1 MRRSLLVSALVW
13 GLGSGCGDDD
23 TSDPPE
29 ANGTDGTGEADDGD
43 GSDGSGG
50 PDGGADGS
58 GSTDDG
64 SDDGP
69 QPAGPDDAPDP
80 STFGPFPV
88 GVRTFTVIDESR
100 GEDEGRPLEV
110 EVWYPATDDAIGMDP
125 VTYGLEDILRPEAFD
140 SIEMPPEIGL
150 ETTAVRDAAIRA
162 DEGPFPVVM
171 FSHGSGG
178 IRMQSTHLVVPLA
191 SHGYVVVAPDH
202 YGNTL
207 SDILI
212 DGDLT
217 TEALL
222 ESLGD
227 RTLDLDYLVDHLSE
241 GGEPEISDHADFSR
255 MGVAG
260 HSFGALTTVRWIGKG
275 ADVKAGV
282 AQAPPPFDIVWLGIP
297 DDLADHDV
305 PLMLHVGG
313 MDLTTP
319 PADAETIWEQMTPPG
334 SRMDLANA
342 GHFTFS
348 DICAIDAAAILEAAD
363 LGLADAL
370 EDGCTEENTD
380 PDTGADAIRNFAI
393 GHFNVHLRD
402 SEPSRMY
409 LSEEVGRSLVGD
421 ELTYEE
427 L

>member
-1 MRRSLLVSALVW
+1 MTTRRSACGCALLLALTV
-13 GLGSGCGDDD
+13 GCGLDEVD
-23 TSDPPE
+23 DPPE
-29 ANGTDGTGEADDGD
+29 GGGTDGTGTVDDAGSD
-43 GSDGSGG
+43 GSDGASE
-50 PDGGADGS
+50 S
-58 GSTDDG
+58 GSSDDG

-69 QPAGPDDAPDP
+69 QPAGPDNAPDP
-80 STFGPFPV
+80 STDGPYPV
-88 GVRTFTVIDESR
+88 GVRTFTIVDESR
-100 GEDEGRPLEV
+100 GEGEGRPLVV
-110 EVWYPATDDAIGMDP
+110 EVWYPATEDARDMEP
-125 VTYGLEDILRPEAFD
+125 FTYTVEDILRPEAFD
-140 SIEMPPEIGL
+140 TLNEVPEVSL
-150 ETTAVRDAAIRA
+150 PTTAVRDAAVRTE
-162 DEGPFPVVM
+162 DGPFPIVM

-207 SDILI
+207 SDILL

-217 TEALL
+217 TDTLL

-227 RTLDLDYLVDHLSE
+227 RTLDLDYVVDHLQD
-241 GGEPEISDHADFSR
+241 GGQPEISDWADFDR

-275 ADVKAGV
+275 ADVKAAV
-282 AQAPPPFDIVWLGIP
+282 AQAPPPFEIVWLGIP
-297 DDLADHDV
+297 DDLASFDV
-305 PLMLHVGG
+305 PLQLHVGG

-319 PADAETIWEQMTPPG
+319 PDDADSVWEQMSAPG

-348 DICAIDAAAILEAAD
+348 DICGIDAAGILEAAD

-370 EDGCTEENTD
+370 DDGCTTENTE
-380 PDTGADAIRNFAI
+380 PEAAFDAIRNFAI

-402 SEPSRMY
+402 SEPSRMF
-409 LSEEVGRSLVGD
+409 LDQEVGRGLVGD
-421 ELTYEE
+421 ELTFEE